1 MGSFLLACFALLV
14 ILGIAGFALLGVIR
28 NILYVCEPSEVLVFS
43 GRARQRADGKSVGYR
58 FVKGGRATRVPL
70 FETVDRMDLTNMIIE
85 LHVKGAYSRN
95 GIPLTVHGVAN
106 IKVPGEEP
114 LIDQALERFLGKSR
128 QEIMEIGRETLEGNL
143 RGVLAGLTPEQVNQ
157 DKEAFASRLTEEA
170 EHDLSHLG
178 LVLDTLKIQN
188 VTDESGYLDAM
199 GRVASAAIRRD
210 AVIAEANAK
219 ADAAEQK
226 WRNTMNAEVQK
237 LDTQIQVANAENAR
251 RIAEATARRGAVI
264 AEQQAE
270 VQASIAQ
277 TQAEVTMQEARIEQ
291 VKLQLQA
298 DVIQPAE
305 AARQQAEQNAKAD
318 AAKIVEQGRAT
329 ANVLKNLAATYRGSG
344 TSARDVLLM
353 QKLVPMLNRITESM
367 GSVKIDRLT
376 VIGSGGSGGA
386 GNLAG
391 QLVSTSEQIKAAT
404 GIDVPQMIKDR
415 YGAPSPSPAP
425 RATSSGPPVQPA
437 VQPRPQTQPPPRGL
451 PPGVRGGGG

>member
-1 MGSFLLACFALLV
+1 MGSFLFACLVLLV
-14 ILGIAGFALLGVIR
+14 ILGIAGLAVLGVIR

-43 GRARQRADGKSVGYR
+43 GRPRQRADGKTVGYR
-58 FVKGGRATRVPL
+58 FVKGGRATRWPL
-70 FETVDRMDLTNMIIE
+70 LETVDRMELTNMIIE
-85 LHVKGAYSRN
+85 LQVKGAYSRN

-106 IKVPGEEP
+106 IKIPGEEP
-114 LIDQALERFLGKSR
+114 LIDQALERLLGKTR
-128 QEIMEIGRETLEGNL
+128 QDIMEIARETLEGNL

-188 VTDESGYLDAM
+188 VTDESGYLDAI
-199 GRVASAAIRRD
+199 GRVASAAVRRS
-210 AVIAEANAK
+210 AVIAEASAK

-237 LDTQIQVANAENAR
+237 LDAMIQVANAENAR
-251 RIAEATARRGAVI
+251 RIAEARARREAVI

-270 VQASIAQ
+270 VQALIAQ
-277 TQAEVTMQEARIEQ
+277 TQAEVQMQDARIEQ

-305 AARQQAEQNAKAD
+305 AARQQAEQNAKA
-318 AAKIVEQGRAT
+318 AASQIVEQGRAT

-353 QKLVPMLNRITESM
+353 QKLVPMLDRITQSM
-367 GSVKIDRLT
+367 GNVKVDRLT
-376 VIGSGGSGGA
+376 VIGGGIGGGG

-391 QLVSTSEQIKAAT
+391 QIVSASEQIKAAT
-404 GIDVPQMIKDR
+404 GIDVPQMVKDR
-415 YGAPSPSPAP
+415 FGAPPSAP
-425 RATSSGPPVQPA
+425 SGPPVQPA
-437 VQPRPQTQPPPRGL
+437 PRPAGAAPQPRPLSQPPPGRL
-451 PPGVRGGGG
+451 PPGVR

>member
-1 MGSFLLACFALLV
+1 MGSFLLALFALII
-14 ILGIAGFALLGVIR
+14 ILGIAAFATLGVVR

-43 GRARQRADGKSVGYR
+43 GRSRKRADGKDVGYR

-70 FETVDRMDLTNMIIE
+70 LETVDRMDLTNMIIE

-128 QEIMEIGRETLEGNL
+128 QEIMDIGRETLEGNL

-188 VTDESGYLDAM
+188 VTDESGYLDAI
-199 GRVASAAIRRD
+199 GRVASAAVRRN

-237 LDTQIQVANAENAR
+237 VDTQIQVASAENGR

-270 VQASIAQ
+270 VQALIAQ
-277 TQAEVTMQEARIEQ
+277 TQAEVQMQEARIEQ

-318 AAKIVEQGRAT
+318 ASKIVEQGRAT

-344 TSARDVLLM
+344 ASARDVLLM
-353 QKLVPMLNRITESM
+353 QKLVPMLSRITESM

-376 VIGSGGSGGA
+376 VIGTGASGGGS
-386 GNLAG
+386 LAG

-415 YGAPSPSPAP
+415 FGAPETSRP
-425 RATSSGPPVQPA
+425 SSGPPVQPA
-437 VQPRPQTQPPPRGL
+437 MPPVQPRPLTQPPPRGL
-451 PPGVRGGGG
+451 PPGVRGGSNG

>member
-1 MGSFLLACFALLV
+1 MGSFLVACFALLIILAIAAFAV
-14 ILGIAGFALLGVIR
+14 LGIVR

-43 GRARQRADGKSVGYR
+43 GRARQRSDGKQIGYR

-106 IKVPGEEP
+106 IKIPGEEP

-128 QEIMEIGRETLEGNL
+128 TEIMEIGRETLEGNL

-251 RIAEATARRGAVI
+251 RISEATARRGAVI

-270 VQASIAQ
+270 VQANIAQ

-353 QKLVPMLNRITESM
+353 QKLVPMLSRITESM

-376 VIGSGGSGGA
+376 VIGSTTGGSGGS
-386 GNLAG
+386 GSLAG

-415 YGAPSPSPAP
+415 FGAPEAP
-425 RATSSGPPVQPA
+425 RPASPPVQPA
-437 VQPRPQTQPPPRGL
+437 RPQTQPPPRNL
-451 PPGVRGGGG
+451 PPGVRGGNG

>member
-1 MGSFLLACFALLV
+1 MGSFLLACFALL
-14 ILGIAGFALLGVIR
+14 IITGIFGFVLLGVIR
-28 NILYVCEPSEVLVFS
+28 NVLYVCEPSEVLVFS
-43 GRARQRADGKSVGYR
+43 GRGRKRNDGREVGYR

-128 QEIMEIGRETLEGNL
+128 AEIMEVARETLEGNL

-188 VTDESGYLDAM
+188 VTDESGYLDAV
-199 GRVASAAIRRD
+199 GRVASAQVRKH

-226 WRNTMNAEVQK
+226 WKNTMNAQVQQ
-237 LDTQIQVANAENAR
+237 LDTQIQVATAENAR
-251 RIAEATARRGAVI
+251 RIAEAKARREAVI

-270 VQASIAQ
+270 VQALIAQ
-277 TQAEVTMQEARIEQ
+277 TQAEVQMQDARIEQ

-305 AARQQAEQNAKAD
+305 AARQQAEQNAKA
-318 AAKIVEQGRAT
+318 AAAQIVEQGRAT

-344 TSARDVLLM
+344 ASARDVLLM
-353 QKLVPMLNRITESM
+353 QKLVPMLSRITESM
-367 GSVKIDRLT
+367 GNVKIDRLT
-376 VIGSGGSGGA
+376 VIGGGGGGS
-386 GNLAG
+386 LAG

-404 GIDVPQMIKDR
+404 GIDVPQIIKDR
-415 YGAPSPSPAP
+415 FGAPETAAPTVTAGPPVRPAP
-425 RATSSGPPVQPA
+425 RTP
-437 VQPRPQTQPPPRGL
+437 TQPPPGEL
-451 PPGVRGGGG
+451 PPGVRGG

>member
-1 MGSFLLACFALLV
+1 MGSFLLACFALLI
-14 ILGIAGFALLGVIR
+14 ILGIAAFATLGVVK
-28 NILYVCEPSEVLVFS
+28 NILYVCEPSEVLIFS
-43 GRARQRADGKSVGYR
+43 GRSRQRSDGKIVGYR

-70 FETVDRMDLTNMIIE
+70 LETVDRMDLTNMIIE
-85 LHVKGAYSRN
+85 LHVKGAYCRN

-128 QEIMEIGRETLEGNL
+128 AEIMDIGRETLEGNL

-188 VTDESGYLDAM
+188 VTDESGYLDAT

-251 RIAEATARRGAVI
+251 RISEATARRGAVI

-270 VQASIAQ
+270 VQALIAQ
-277 TQAEVTMQEARIEQ
+277 TQAEVQMQEARIEQ

-353 QKLVPMLNRITESM
+353 QKLVPMLSRITESM

-376 VIGSGGSGGA
+376 VIGGGGA
-386 GNLAG
+386 NGGNLAG
-391 QLVSTSEQIKAAT
+391 QLVSTTEQIKAAT
-404 GIDVPQMIKDR
+404 GIDVPQMLKDR
-415 YGAPSPSPAP
+415 FGRPEAP
-425 RATSSGPPVQPA
+425 RPSSGPPVQP
-437 VQPRPQTQPPPRGL
+437 RPITQPPPGRL
-451 PPGVRGGGG
+451 PPGVRGGQ